1 MHYCIDRFAMHSYHL
16 VREHKAPL
24 FKRTKLSK
32 EFLLAPTTPIADT
45 KFWKQSLIL
54 NGNLPG

>member
-32 EFLLAPTTPIADT
+32 EFLLAPTTPIAET
-45 KFWKQSLIL
+45 KF
-54 NGNLPG
+54 